1 MKIGD
6 MGGGIRKTSQ
16 KSSKP
21 GTTGQPREAREAME
35 DTQTTRILQAMEKGL
50 GEREV
55 GRGTAC
61 HLKKR
66 AYLWRL
72 PPRLLRMKS

>member
-55 GRGTAC
+55 G
-61 HLKKR
+61 
-66 AYLWRL
+66 
-72 PPRLLRMKS
+72 